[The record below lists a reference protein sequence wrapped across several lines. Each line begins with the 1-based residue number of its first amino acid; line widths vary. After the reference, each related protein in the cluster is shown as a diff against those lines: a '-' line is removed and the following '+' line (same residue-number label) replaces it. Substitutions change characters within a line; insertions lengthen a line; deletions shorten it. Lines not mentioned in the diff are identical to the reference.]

1 MSQATDSIVKDMHN
15 TRQTLKTATSYGHQ
29 DNTVE
34 NLHRRCPR
42 DGLDDEKA
50 DFVKKLAQSLANV
63 VKAAT
68 SATSSTTSS
77 SIFSGSVIAESFSF
91 QEYWE

>member
-1 MSQATDSIVKDMHN
+1 MTQDRLLRLQQQHI
-15 TRQTLKTATSYGHQ
+15 GHQ
-29 DNTVE
+29 DKTVD

-50 DFVKKLAQSLANV
+50 GFVKKLAQLLANV

-77 SIFSGSVIAESFSF
+77 SIFSGSVIACVVVGE
-91 QEYWE
+91 EVNR